1 MTDADANDTD
11 EKNPEQ
17 DAEALERA
25 LEKLCITKCTKMSMT
40 NHKTSYN
47 ALRLIAG
54 GVTKKNIK
62 KTCFYSFFIN
72 FSIYLCTTNSVGATG
87 DGGPPP
93 TRAD

>member
-11 EKNPEQ
+11 EKTLEQ

-54 GVTKKNIK
+54 GVAKKH
-62 KTCFYSFFIN
+62 
-72 FSIYLCTTNSVGATG
+72 
-87 DGGPPP
+87 
-93 TRAD
+93 